1 MKQEIITIFGKRYKA
16 VAKYSNKEADM
27 IEIEPLTEV
36 DELNDRIESLESRM
50 TALENA
56 LSTLVDAI
64 NADHERNKLY
74 NPDSVINKE
83 INDLYYAGKGAF
95 NKTGGER

>member
-1 MKQEIITIFGKRYKA
+1 MKQEIVTIFGKRYKA

-36 DELNDRIESLESRM
+36 DELKDRIESLESRM

-56 LSTLVDAI
+56 LSTLVDTI
-64 NADHERNKLY
+64 NNEREYNKLHT
-74 NPDSVINKE
+74 S
-83 INDLYYAGKGAF
+83 AGLD
-95 NKTGGER
+95 R